1 MRLPVASAVWMA
13 NSATSVLP
21 DPVGADTM
29 TDCPASIARI
39 ASSWKSSSG
48 NGYRARNG
56 SSSSITRHSTTAVE
70 AVRERY
76 YPSARSVI
84 YSPRGGIMATK
95 RRTSILLDEALLKKA
110 RKTLRAS
117 TNTEA
122 ITRALQEALVNQEI
136 EATLRNLIRK
146 GRGRFVDVDR

>member
-1 MRLPVASAVWMA
+1 
-13 NSATSVLP
+13 
-21 DPVGADTM
+21 
-29 TDCPASIARI
+29 
-39 ASSWKSSSG
+39 
-48 NGYRARNG
+48 
-56 SSSSITRHSTTAVE
+56 
-70 AVRERY
+70 
-76 YPSARSVI
+76 
-84 YSPRGGIMATK
+84 MATK

-146 GRGRFVDVDR
+146 GRGRFVDVYR

>member
-1 MRLPVASAVWMA
+1 MS
-13 NSATSVLP
+13 
-21 DPVGADTM
+21 
-29 TDCPASIARI
+29 
-39 ASSWKSSSG
+39 
-48 NGYRARNG
+48 
-56 SSSSITRHSTTAVE
+56 
-70 AVRERY
+70 
-76 YPSARSVI
+76 
-84 YSPRGGIMATK
+84 TK

-146 GRGRFVDVDR
+146 GRGRFVDVYR